1 VGTATSK
8 KQVTFTMAGCRG
20 SLALTKKIIYNF
32 ELVVLA
38 SVLEVPQVVPAVVS
52 RPTII
57 AQLA

>member
-1 VGTATSK
+1 
-8 KQVTFTMAGCRG
+8 MAGCRG

-38 SVLEVPQVVPAVVS
+38 SVIEVPRVVMAVVS